1 MPPHLH
7 PRSLSTTSLFSTTL
21 ALAFMVVAVPHILPC
36 PVRGPP
42 WGYRVDA
49 TGSQEE
55 EGDKFYKDDGETA
68 KEERRRRRRREE
80 RKCPIP
86 RGGGGLV
93 EELRKWMGGTSEG
106 EGVREV
112 VFEKRLGGSR

>member
-1 MPPHLH
+1 M
-7 PRSLSTTSLFSTTL
+7 
-21 ALAFMVVAVPHILPC
+21 
-36 PVRGPP
+36 
-42 WGYRVDA
+42 DA